1 MKQNNKVTSTEI
13 KRALQGRNP
22 KDYYLTEV
30 KNGGTYTPSNQ
41 GLLIFDA
48 VHIKRSWTNP
58 CITIYE
64 IKVSRGDFLQD
75 NKWKLYLQYCN
86 QFYFVVPKGMIDKNE
101 LPGDIGLIYYNPDT
115 GALVTKQKSKY
126 RECENPDDMY
136 KYIIY
141 SRLEENQYPFYN
153 SKVEYA
159 KDYIEDKAYKKCIG
173 RTLGSKMAKD
183 LGEAHER
190 LMRLKDSEE
199 KVEFY
204 EDVLKLMRDNHL
216 WTYGGTKAVLKEL
229 SEALNDRKS
238 IAGKDLDR
246 IEQDL
251 NLALQRIKRIRGDA
265 DEETQ

>member
-1 MKQNNKVTSTEI
+1 MTKVTSTDI

-22 KDYYLTEV
+22 NDYYLTEV
-30 KNGGTYTPSNQ
+30 KNGGTFMPSKQ

-48 VHIKRSWTNP
+48 VHIRRSWANP

-101 LPGDIGLIYYNPDT
+101 LPEDIGLIYYNPDT

-141 SRLEENQYPFYN
+141 SRLGENQYPFFN

-159 KDYIEDKAYKKCIG
+159 KAYLEDKAKKKYIG
-173 RTLGSKMAKD
+173 HTLGSKMAKD

-190 LMRLKDSEE
+190 LKTLEESER
-199 KVEFY
+199 KIKFY
-204 EDVLKLMRDNHL
+204 NEVQEIMSKNDLWAFGGADVL
-216 WTYGGTKAVLKEL
+216 LKTL
-229 SEALNDRKS
+229 DEALSNRKS
-238 IAGKDLDR
+238 ISNKDLDY

-251 NLALQRIKRIRGDA
+251 KFALQRIERIKGNDK
-265 DEETQ
+265 DNETDI

>member
-1 MKQNNKVTSTEI
+1 MTKVTSTDI
-13 KRALQGRNP
+13 KRALQDRNP
-22 KDYYLTEV
+22 NDYYLTEV
-30 KNGGTYTPSNQ
+30 KNGGTFMPSKQ

-48 VHIKRSWTNP
+48 VHIRRSWANP

-101 LPGDIGLIYYNPDT
+101 LPEDIGLIYYNPDT

-141 SRLEENQYPFYN
+141 SRLGENQYPFFN

-159 KDYIEDKAYKKCIG
+159 KAYLEDKANKKYIG
-173 RTLGSKMAKD
+173 HTLGSKMAKD
-183 LGEAHER
+183 LGEANER
-190 LMRLKDSEE
+190 LERLQESEA
-199 KVEFY
+199 KIKFFD
-204 EDVLKLMRDNHL
+204 DVKQVMQDNNI
-216 WTYGGTKAVLKEL
+216 WAWGGAKEVLDTLKEV
-229 SEALNDRKS
+229 LNNRKS
-238 IAGKDLDR
+238 IADKDLEYIERDLKYALER
-246 IEQDL
+246 IE
-251 NLALQRIKRIRGDA
+251 RIRGED
-265 DEETQ
+265 DKKREEVS